1 MEALQ
6 QELSFE
12 RAKTLALQKLFEDE
26 NLLRLKAEGSL
37 QELRRIHQTLACTC
51 EMSEEFIV
59 NKVTKR
65 LNLLDTKMNMNMNMN
80 MILEALTDIVHSTK
94 SAYLQDWKG

>member
-1 MEALQ
+1 MEALL

-65 LNLLDTKMNMNMNMN
+65 LNLLDTKMNINMNML
-80 MILEALTDIVHSTK
+80 LEALTHIVRSTK
-94 SAYLQDWKG
+94 SAYLQDRKG

>member
-1 MEALQ
+1 MEALL

-37 QELRRIHQTLACTC
+37 QELRRIHQTLASTC

-59 NKVTKR
+59 NKVTKS
-65 LNLLDTKMNMNMNMN
+65 LDFLDAIMIMNM
-80 MILEALTDIVHSTK
+80 LLTDIIHPTYL
-94 SAYLQDWKG
+94 AYLQD

>member
-1 MEALQ
+1 MEALL

-12 RAKTLALQKLFEDE
+12 RAKTLALQKLFDDE

-59 NKVTKR
+59 NKVTKS
-65 LNLLDTKMNMNMNMN
+65 LDFPD
-80 MILEALTDIVHSTK
+80 IYVHVLEALTDIVFLTK
-94 SAYLQDWKG
+94 LAYLQDRKG